1 MILQGIKRVTKIRQ
15 QNGVIE
21 RMNKTIMERVRSML
35 SNAKLPRSFLG
46 KVIATT
52 CYLINKGLSI
62 TTKFK
67 ILKEPW
73 NGGMVDL

>member
-1 MILQGIKRVTKIRQ
+1 
-15 QNGVIE
+15 
-21 RMNKTIMERVRSML
+21 ML

-62 TTKFK
+62 TIEFK
-67 ILKEPW
+67 RTVEWW
-73 NGGMVDL
+73 NGGLVVFENLRIFWSPPYVHVNEGKL